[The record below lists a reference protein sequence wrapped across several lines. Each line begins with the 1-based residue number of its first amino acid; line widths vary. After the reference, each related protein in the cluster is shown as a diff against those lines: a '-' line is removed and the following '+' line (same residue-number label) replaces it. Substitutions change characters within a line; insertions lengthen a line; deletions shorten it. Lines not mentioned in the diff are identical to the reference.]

1 MKYLKTLGLEFILL
15 IVLTLINVI
24 LYYFNI
30 ISSNIYS
37 IFKIMI
43 FIVSFLVSG
52 IYISKKSNKKF
63 YLEGLKIAVINIIIF
78 LLISLITKY
87 NFNLKQLLYYLCIVL
102 TTMFG
107 SILGGLKRK

>member
-1 MKYLKTLGLEFILL
+1 MKYLKTLAIEFILF

-30 ISSNIYS
+30 ISSNMYS
-37 IFKIMI
+37 IFKII
-43 FIVSFLVSG
+43 TFVITFLISG
-52 IYISKKSNKKF
+52 IYIAKKTNKRF
-63 YLEGLKIAVINIIIF
+63 YLEGLKIAIINIIIF
-78 LLISLITKY
+78 LLFSLITKY
-87 NFNLKQLLYYLCIVL
+87 SFNLTQLLYYICIIL